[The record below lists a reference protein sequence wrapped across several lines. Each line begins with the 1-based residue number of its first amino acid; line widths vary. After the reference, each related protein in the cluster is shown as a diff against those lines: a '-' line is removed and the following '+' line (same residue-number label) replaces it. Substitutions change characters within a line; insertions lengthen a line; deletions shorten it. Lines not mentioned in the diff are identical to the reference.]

1 MKYLTRL
8 IAVSLLTLAVMLSS
22 CTDLSETPYSEV
34 TAENYQPS
42 ADDIVSLVGPTYT
55 PLRFGVMGF
64 HTWLSAQHES
74 ADNIV
79 TPVRPNGWFDG
90 GRFNRMHRHTWT
102 ATDGTPS
109 SVYNMCF
116 DGINAANRVL
126 LQIENGEIPI
136 QEGRDQLIAELKVA
150 RAFYYSILL
159 DSHGNVPIVTDFS
172 IEEPPEQS
180 TRSEVYDFVV
190 KELNENIPQLSEI
203 ADQST
208 YGRFNKWAGKMVL
221 AEVHLNAEVYKGEP
235 AYQQVIQ
242 QTNDIIDSG
251 KYQLEDNYRDNFV
264 RNNQNSA
271 EIIFAVPYD
280 EVNGQ
285 GNMYHQSTIR
295 PSQQN
300 VLGLQTQPWGGA
312 SSQPQFVE
320 SYEQED
326 NRMEDTWFTG
336 PHHIDDLPQEAPEN
350 FVKNV
355 PRIAPPGTQFYHGY
369 PIWKYEVYDGIPVHS
384 DVDFPFY
391 RYAETLMMKAEA
403 LLRTG
408 SEDEAADL
416 VTQVRMRAFDDPAD
430 ATVTGAELLEDSSI
444 RWGWWNEDGTLDP
457 QNGAAIEYGRMLDEL
472 GWEFAAEG
480 HRRTDLIRFQTTD
493 GEPVFISKTWLNH
506 EPNGENKILYPIP
519 QGALNTNSNLDQN
532 PGY

>member
-1 MKYLTRL
+1 MKYLKRL
-8 IAVSLLTLAVMLSS
+8 LTVSLFAVGLLLSS

-34 TAENYQPS
+34 TAENYSPT
-42 ADDIVSLVGPTYT
+42 AEDIVSLVAPVYT

-74 ADNIV
+74 ADVIV

-102 ATDGTPS
+102 ATDGTPN

-126 LQIENGEIPI
+126 LQIDTGEIPI
-136 QEGRDQLIAELKVA
+136 EDGREELIAELKVA
-150 RAFYYSILL
+150 RAFYYAILL

-172 IEEPPEQS
+172 ITEPPQQS
-180 TRSEVYDFVV
+180 SRSEVYDFVV
-190 KELNENIPQLSEI
+190 SELNANIPQLSET

-221 AEVHLNAEVYKGEP
+221 AEVYLNAEVYKGTP
-235 AYQQVIQ
+235 AYQEAIQ
-242 QTNDIIDSG
+242 ETQDIIDSG
-251 KYQLEDNYRDNFV
+251 AYQLEDNYRDNFV
-264 RNNQNSA
+264 RENQNSS
-271 EIIFAVPYD
+271 EIILSVPYD

-285 GNMYHQSTIR
+285 GNMFHQSTIR
-295 PSQQN
+295 PTQQA
-300 VLGLQTQPWGGA
+300 VLGLETQPWGGA
-312 SSQPQFVE
+312 SSQPQFVD
-320 SYEQED
+320 SYNEED
-326 NRMEDTWFTG
+326 TRLEDTWFTG
-336 PHHIDDLPQEAPEN
+336 PHYIDVGSNEPEN
-350 FVKNV
+350 FVKDV
-355 PRIAPPGTQFYHGY
+355 PRIEPPGTEFYHGY

-391 RYAETLMMKAEA
+391 RYAETLMIQAEA

-408 SEDEAADL
+408 SADEAADL
-416 VTQVRMRAFDDPAD
+416 VTQVRMRAFEDPAD
-430 ATVTGAELLEDSSI
+430 AQVTGSELQQGSSI
-444 RWGWWNEDGTLDP
+444 VFGWWEEDGTITNPDP
-457 QNGAAIEYGRMLDEL
+457 GNDIEFGRMLDEL

-480 HRRTDLIRFQTTD
+480 HRRTDLIRFGVFTT
-493 GEPVFISKTWLNH
+493 KTWLNH
-506 EPNGENKILYPIP
+506 QPNGDGKILFPIP
-519 QGALNTNSNLDQN
+519 DGALNTNPNLTQN